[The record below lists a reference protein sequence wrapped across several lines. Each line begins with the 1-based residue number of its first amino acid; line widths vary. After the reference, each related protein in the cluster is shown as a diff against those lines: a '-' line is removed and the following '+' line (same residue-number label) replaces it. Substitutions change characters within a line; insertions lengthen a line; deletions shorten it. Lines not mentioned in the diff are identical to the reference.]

1 MFVVFYLWVRAML
14 LGVWCMKWYSRNGG
28 RLNIR
33 ICVSGSH
40 VGNDEQGVVL
50 YFYVI
55 VYDSRMSLSNV
66 SLPIWHW
73 CSPSVLPLTHP
84 SPFSPKPALEEP
96 RRTSHPE
103 RGKNKIS
110 FLLLKSHLAAP
121 PRSSSLG
128 AGGGAGGR
136 EGSAASGA
144 PPSPSGSIV
153 SWSTAQDTDERNS
166 LGSLRAA
173 RKPSRWE
180 DLEIGSNLCLDLSP
194 SRGSLSRPPP
204 ASSSPSSPC

>member
-1 MFVVFYLWVRAML
+1 MQWSLNKMFVVFYLWVRAML

-96 RRTSHPE
+96 CRTSHPE

-166 LGSLRAA
+166 LGSLRAV

-180 DLEIGSNLCLDLSP
+180 DL
-194 SRGSLSRPPP
+194 
-204 ASSSPSSPC
+204 

>member
-1 MFVVFYLWVRAML
+1 MQWSLNQMFVAFYLWVRAML

-103 RGKNKIS
+103 RGKNKIVFFS
-110 FLLLKSHLAAP
+110 FQIP
-121 PRSSSLG
+121 PCC
-128 AGGGAGGR
+128 
-136 EGSAASGA
+136 
-144 PPSPSGSIV
+144 PSTIIK
-153 SWSTAQDTDERNS
+153 SWSRRWCRWKRRLS
-166 LGSLRAA
+166 CFRCSSFSLRVDCQLVN
-173 RKPSRWE
+173 RPRHRREK
-180 DLEIGSNLCLDLSP
+180 LSGEFK
-194 SRGSLSRPPP
+194 S
-204 ASSSPSSPC
+204 C

>member
-1 MFVVFYLWVRAML
+1 MIISGNVPHYLSGIGAPQVFSPSPTLPHSPR
-14 LGVWCMKWYSRNGG
+14 
-28 RLNIR
+28 
-33 ICVSGSH
+33 
-40 VGNDEQGVVL
+40 
-50 YFYVI
+50 
-55 VYDSRMSLSNV
+55 
-66 SLPIWHW
+66 SLPWRNLAGPVTLREGKIK
-73 CSPSVLPLTHP
+73 SV
-84 SPFSPKPALEEP
+84 
-96 RRTSHPE
+96 
-103 RGKNKIS
+103 
-110 FLLLKSHLAAP
+110 FLLFKSHLAAP

-166 LGSLRAA
+166 LGSSRAV

-180 DLEIGSNLCLDLSP
+180 DLEIGTNLCLDLSP

>member
-1 MFVVFYLWVRAML
+1 MFVAFYLWVRAML

-73 CSPSVLPLTHP
+73 CSPSVLPLPHS
-84 SPFSPKPALEEP
+84 SPFSTKPALQEP
-96 RRTSHPE
+96 RWTSHPE
-103 RGKNKIS
+103 REEIRNMLCLTI
-110 FLLLKSHLAAP
+110 FP
-121 PRSSSLG
+121 PCSSSRSRFIG
-128 AGGGAGGR
+128 
-136 EGSAASGA
+136 
-144 PPSPSGSIV
+144 
-153 SWSTAQDTDERNS
+153 SWSRRRCGWKRRLS
-166 LGSLRAA
+166 RLGSLPLGVDRQLVDRPGHRGEKFPEENETV
-173 RKPSRWE
+173 RKPVK
-180 DLEIGSNLCLDLSP
+180 P
-194 SRGSLSRPPP
+194 
-204 ASSSPSSPC
+204 

>member
-1 MFVVFYLWVRAML
+1 MQWSLNQMFVAFYLWVRAML

-103 RGKNKIS
+103 RGKKKNRFFRCSLPTAMSIS
-110 FLLLKSHLAAP
+110 
-121 PRSSSLG
+121 RSEIFRRKKKKREVEKPMGDHGRSM
-128 AGGGAGGR
+128 GGHVRSVGVMGG
-136 EGSAASGA
+136 
-144 PPSPSGSIV
+144 
-153 SWSTAQDTDERNS
+153 Q
-166 LGSLRAA
+166 
-173 RKPSRWE
+173 
-180 DLEIGSNLCLDLSP
+180 
-194 SRGSLSRPPP
+194 
-204 ASSSPSSPC
+204 

>member
-103 RGKNKIS
+103 RGGKKKSVFFFSNPTLLPLHDHQVLEPEVVQVEEKAQLLQV
-110 FLLLKSHLAAP
+110 LLLL
-121 PRSSSLG
+121 PRGRLS
-128 AGGGAGGR
+128 AGQLPKTQTR
-136 EGSAASGA
+136 ETLWG
-144 PPSPSGSIV
+144 V
-153 SWSTAQDTDERNS
+153 
-166 LGSLRAA
+166 
-173 RKPSRWE
+173 
-180 DLEIGSNLCLDLSP
+180 
-194 SRGSLSRPPP
+194 
-204 ASSSPSSPC
+204 

>member
-1 MFVVFYLWVRAML
+1 MQWSLNQMFVAFYLWVRAML

-103 RGKNKIS
+103 REEEIRIMLSGGI
-110 FLLLKSHLAAP
+110 FP
-121 PRSSSLG
+121 PRS
-128 AGGGAGGR
+128 
-136 EGSAASGA
+136 
-144 PPSPSGSIV
+144 
-153 SWSTAQDTDERNS
+153 
-166 LGSLRAA
+166 
-173 RKPSRWE
+173 PSRPRF
-180 DLEIGSNLCLDLSP
+180 IGSRSRRWCRWKGGFSRLGCLALGVDCQLVDRP
-194 SRGSLSRPPP
+194 RHRGEKLPEENETVREPVKP
-204 ASSSPSSPC
+204 